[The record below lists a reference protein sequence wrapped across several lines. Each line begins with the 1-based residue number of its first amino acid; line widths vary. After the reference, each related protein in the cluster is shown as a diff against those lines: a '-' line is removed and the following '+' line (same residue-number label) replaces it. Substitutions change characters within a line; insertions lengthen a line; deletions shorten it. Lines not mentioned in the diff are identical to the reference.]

1 MDVRA
6 SGASRD
12 CWPTHKAEGCE
23 VEELAGATWNYC
35 YCNTD
40 LCNSSTAMVGNYAS
54 IMGIL
59 VIFYLLK

>member
-1 MDVRA
+1 MDDHDQA
-6 SGASRD
+6 GRD
-12 CWPTHKAEGCE
+12 CWPTHKAEGCQD
-23 VEELAGATWNYC
+23 LSDAKYC